1 MHTKAIDYFTVKP
14 TNRPTRCERQ
24 TCTLIRVAAGALCRI
39 FLLLALIP
47 LAFAQEAPSALE
59 EIVVTATLIGEP
71 SAPISASV
79 LTERS
84 HRLRGAAHF
93 EDLVTLVPNLTSSS
107 GASRNR
113 FFQIRGIGERSQ
125 FVEPVNPSVGIL
137 LDGIDLSGAG
147 GALTLYDL
155 SQAEVLRGPQ
165 GTLMGANAL
174 AGLIALKSQ
183 GTDSQINTASVGI
196 EGYGGRRLGI
206 RTGGSLSANLV
217 DVSPFSTM
225 KVMAM
230 SITTG

>member
-1 MHTKAIDYFTVKP
+1 MCSSDL
-14 TNRPTRCERQ
+14 PTRCERQ
-24 TCTLIRVAAGALCRI
+24 TCALCRVAAGALCRI
-39 FLLLALIP
+39 SLLLGLIP

-59 EIVVTATLIGEP
+59 EIVVTATLISEP

-137 LDGIDLSGAG
+137 LDGIDLIFSLEEQFNVTVDDETA
-147 GALTLYDL
+147 
-155 SQAEVLRGPQ
+155 RGMNTVGDIVRTIQ
-165 GTLMGANAL
+165 AL
-174 AGLIALKSQ
+174 AAGSGQ
-183 GTDSQINTASVGI
+183 GDAADAT
-196 EGYGGRRLGI
+196 GR
-206 RTGGSLSANLV
+206 
-217 DVSPFSTM
+217 D
-225 KVMAM
+225 
-230 SITTG
+230 

>member
-1 MHTKAIDYFTVKP
+1 M
-14 TNRPTRCERQ
+14 
-24 TCTLIRVAAGALCRI
+24 LG
-39 FLLLALIP
+39 LIP

-59 EIVVTATLIGEP
+59 EIVVTATLISEP

-165 GTLMGANAL
+165 GTSWEPTHL
-174 AGLIALKSQ
+174 Q
-183 GTDSQINTASVGI
+183 AS
-196 EGYGGRRLGI
+196 LH
-206 RTGGSLSANLV
+206 
-217 DVSPFSTM
+217 
-225 KVMAM
+225 
-230 SITTG
+230 